1 MSSRPDTRP
10 GDPAACPPSG
20 WLDRLFHRFETL
32 YPPTVLAPDP
42 QPPAGTARFFGYF
55 LRQFRGALIARF
67 VIVALGSVAD
77 AMLPIFVGWIVGML
91 ATAERGMLFS
101 EHGGE
106 LSFMAAVVL
115 IRPVL
120 FAADHLVGNQA
131 LTPSLVDLIRW
142 QSHWHVI
149 RQSWSFFQD
158 DFAGRIGTKVMQA
171 GEAVEMTVNPA
182 IDAVWYALVF
192 VVTTLV
198 VLAGMDLLLLVPLL
212 VWLALYIV
220 LFRWSMPRVDRLSE
234 ETSEARSVMN
244 GRMVDSYANI
254 QTLKTFAED
263 GAEDAYVAESIEAH
277 VGAFRRLMRV
287 FSLSWTVLFLLNAGL
302 VVSVGYIALDG
313 WNRGTMT
320 AAMVA
325 TAIPFVLQV
334 MNISGWILEIGSG
347 IFRQI
352 GTARDSMQTISRP
365 LALTDA
371 PDARPLVITR
381 GEVAYD
387 RVSFN
392 YWRGDKGA
400 VVRALS
406 LTVAPGER
414 VGLVGRSGAGKSTL
428 VNLTLR
434 LFDVAGGAIRL
445 DGQDVRAVT
454 QASLRA
460 AIGVVGQD
468 VSLLHRSVRE
478 NIKYGRRAATDA
490 EMIEAARKAN
500 VHEVILG
507 LVDGEGR
514 QGYDAHVGER
524 GVKLSGGQRQRIALA
539 RVILK
544 DAPVLILDEATSA
557 LDSEVEAAIQDALY
571 RVMEGKTV
579 IAIAHRLS
587 TIARMDRIVVL
598 DKGAIVEEGSHA
610 DLLAANGLY
619 AQLWQRQSGGFI
631 DAEEAP
637 VADRDA
643 EE

>member
-1 MSSRPDTRP
+1 MSSRPDTRS
-10 GDPAACPPSG
+10 GAPAACPPSG
-20 WLDRLFHRFETL
+20 WLDRLFRRFESL
-32 YPPTVLAPDP
+32 YPPTVLAADP
-42 QPPAGTARFFGYF
+42 EPPAGTARFFRYF
-55 LRQFRGALIARF
+55 LRQFRGAFVARF

-91 ATAERGMLFS
+91 ASAERGTLFTA
-101 EHGGE
+101 HGPE
-106 LSFMAAVVL
+106 LAFMAAVVL

-120 FAADHLVGNQA
+120 FAADQLVRNHA

-182 IDAVWYALVF
+182 IDAVWYAVVF
-192 VVTTLV
+192 VATGLI
-198 VLAGMDLLLLVPLL
+198 VLAGMDPLLLVPLL
-212 VWLALYIV
+212 IWLALYIA

-263 GAEDAYVAESIEAH
+263 GAEDAYVADSVETH
-277 VGAFRRLMRV
+277 VGVFRRLMRI
-287 FSLSWTVLFLLNAGL
+287 FSISWTVLFLLNALL
-302 VVSVGYIALDG
+302 VVAVAWIALDG
-313 WNRGTMT
+313 WNRGTMS
-320 AAMVA
+320 AAVVA
-325 TAIPFVLQV
+325 TAVPFVLQV
-334 MNISGWILEIGSG
+334 QSISGWILEIGSSV
-347 IFRQI
+347 FRQI
-352 GTARDSMQTISRP
+352 GTARDSMETIARP
-365 LALTDA
+365 LTLVDA
-371 PDARPLVITR
+371 PDAQALAVTR

-400 VVRALS
+400 VVRDLS

-428 VNLTLR
+428 VNLTMR

-514 QGYDAHVGER
+514 RGYDAHVGER

-544 DAPVLILDEATSA
+544 DAPILVLDEATSA

-598 DKGAIVEEGSHA
+598 DQGAIVEEGSHA

-619 AQLWQRQSGGFI
+619 ARLWQRQSGGFI
-631 DAEEAP
+631 DADDAP
-637 VADRDA
+637 GADRGAA
-643 EE
+643 E